1 MVDSKNGYGKEEV
14 PEISGKGGV
23 NASEDRYKA
32 VFISSYGALGK
43 VRAMVAGRLELSGD
57 VMQAKEVEERLREFV
72 IGSYVG
78 ER

>member
-1 MVDSKNGYGKEEV
+1 M
-14 PEISGKGGV
+14 
-23 NASEDRYKA
+23 NASKDRYK
-32 VFISSYGALGK
+32 VIFISSYGALGK

>member
-1 MVDSKNGYGKEEV
+1 MDASK
-14 PEISGKGGV
+14 
-23 NASEDRYKA
+23 DRYKV

-43 VRAMVAGRLELSGD
+43 VRAMVAGWLELSGN
-57 VMQAKEVEERLREFV
+57 VVQAKEVEERLRELI